1 MILKI
6 FTPCL
11 FLLGLSSGF
20 AAEPSAAPAPVPAAV
35 KMPEK
40 PRILVVFYSRTGHT
54 RKVTEDLALLL
65 GADVEE
71 LTDQKARAGMSG
83 YLGAGKDALGEKL
96 TGLGPLKFNP
106 VDYELVVIGTP
117 VWSWNMTPAVRTYLT
132 MQKASLRNVA
142 FFTLSG
148 KTAPDKIVKK
158 MEIVAGR
165 TARAFAGFV
174 DADLK
179 EQNRAAYDAK
189 IRAFADKLR

>member
-1 MILKI
+1 MIFK
-6 FTPCL
+6 FFAPCL
-11 FLLGLSSGF
+11 LLFGASACF
-20 AAEPSAAPAPVPAAV
+20 AAEAVPAPAAV
-35 KMPEK
+35 PDTVKMPVK
-40 PRILVVFYSRTGHT
+40 PRTLVVFYSRTGHT

-71 LTDQKARAGMSG
+71 LIDKKARAGMSG

-96 TGLGPLKFNP
+96 TELGPLKFNP
-106 VDYELVVIGTP
+106 ADYELVVIGTP
-117 VWSWNMTPAVRTYLT
+117 VWSWNMTPAVRTYLSAH
-132 MQKASLRNVA
+132 KAVFGTVA

-158 MEIVAGR
+158 MEVLTGK

-179 EQNRAAYDAK
+179 DQNRAVYEGK
-189 IRAFADKLR
+189 IRAFADKLK